1 MNRKMKI
8 LIADDHRMVATGVEA
23 ILLSND
29 SFEISGIVENGLQV
43 LEFLENEAVDLVVMD
58 INMPEMDGIQC
69 TKRIKEKYPNTKV
82 IILTMYN
89 RKRFISELISVGA
102 DGCVLK
108 NNSGKELI
116 NAIQRALDGK
126 TYFDNVNDFIDHSE
140 QKSEYQLSDR
150 EIEIIGLISENYTSK
165 QISDQLFI
173 SEHAVKTHRKNIFRK
188 AKVSNSDELVQF
200 AMNQKLI

>member
-1 MNRKMKI
+1 M
-8 LIADDHRMVATGVEA
+8 
-23 ILLSND
+23 
-29 SFEISGIVENGLQV
+29 QV

-89 RKRFISELISVGA
+89 RKRFISELISFGA

-126 TYFDNVNDFIDHSE
+126 TYFDNVNYFIDHSE

-173 SEHAVKTHRKNIFRK
+173 SEHTVKTHRKNIFRK

>member
-173 SEHAVKTHRKNIFRK
+173 SEHTVKTHRKNIFRK

>member
-43 LEFLENEAVDLVVMD
+43 LDFLEKNAVDLVVMD

-89 RKRFISELISVGA
+89 RKRFISELIGVGA

-116 NAIQRALDGK
+116 TAIQRALDGK
-126 TYFDNVNDFIDHSE
+126 PYFDHVNDFIDHSE

-150 EIEIIGLISENYTSK
+150 EIEIIALISENYTSK
-165 QISDQLFI
+165 EISDQLFI
-173 SEHAVKTHRKNIFRK
+173 SEHTVKTHRKNIFRK